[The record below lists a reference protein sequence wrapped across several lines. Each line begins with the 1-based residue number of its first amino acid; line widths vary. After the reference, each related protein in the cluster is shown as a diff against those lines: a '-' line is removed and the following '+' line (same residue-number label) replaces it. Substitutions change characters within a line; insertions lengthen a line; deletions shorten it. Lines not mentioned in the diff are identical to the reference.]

1 MININAKG
9 CSLPQCLI
17 VFSCPTEAREDDPCK
32 HEERICN
39 QAHSGFYACNSYP
52 VPGWYQVRDTGRYRV
67 ICPRQIP
74 GYPPSADTGLSA
86 LGRFT
91 GLSAPGRYQV
101 ICPRQISGY
110 QPLADI
116 GLSAL
121 SRYRGICPQQIPGY
135 LPLADTGLSALGRYQ
150 AICPRQIPG
159 YLPSAD
165 TELSALGR
173 YRVICPR
180 QIPG

>member
-91 GLSAPGRYQV
+91 GLSAPGRYQLIFAQQV
-101 ICPRQISGY
+101 PAYLS
-110 QPLADI
+110 PAHT

-121 SRYRGICPQQIPGY
+121 SKYRISAPGKY
-135 LPLADTGLSALGRYQ
+135 RISALGRY
-150 AICPRQIPG
+150 G
-159 YLPSAD
+159 YFPTGRCRLFAPSK
-165 TELSALGR
+165 
-173 YRVICPR
+173 YRSLLKDLA
-180 QIPG
+180 